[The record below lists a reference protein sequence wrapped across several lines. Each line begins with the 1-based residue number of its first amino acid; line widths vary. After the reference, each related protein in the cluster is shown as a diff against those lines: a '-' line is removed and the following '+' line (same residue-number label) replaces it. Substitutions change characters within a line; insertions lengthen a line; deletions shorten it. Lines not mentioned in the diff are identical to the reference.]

1 MLNPVTTEAPAE
13 EGRPSGGAAASI
25 GGRKRGA
32 TRVAL
37 RDPLLVVGLLI
48 VAASV
53 LLVIVGPLI
62 APYDPTTPTPDVS
75 QAPPSLSALPSLI
88 LQSILGQ
95 VHPPVHWFGTDSTGL
110 DVFSRVVGAP
120 RVDVV
125 VGVAATL
132 LSFILGTLLGLFAGY
147 FGTRSAETIIRISD
161 VFQSFPIFILAMI
174 LVVLTGRN
182 VIDIVVTLACL
193 YTPIYLRLT
202 CSQVVSQVGR
212 TYVEAARAVGD
223 REIVIA
229 LKHVLPNSLT
239 PALIQASVTI
249 GWAILF
255 TAGLTFLGA
264 GVRPPTPEWG
274 GMIATSANYLVLG
287 EWWPSVFPGIAIS
300 ITVFGYAIVG
310 NVLEARYRQ

>member
-1 MLNPVTTEAPAE
+1 MSSIVIPQTTEQGPPAPPAKIT
-13 EGRPSGGAAASI
+13 R
-25 GGRKRGA
+25 R
-32 TRVAL
+32 RVAAFL
-37 RDPLLVVGLLI
+37 QQNLLFDAG
-48 VAASV
+48 
-53 LLVIVGPLI
+53 LVIVGFSLFLAVFGPVV
-62 APYDPTTPTPDVS
+62 APYDPQIPTPEVS
-75 QAPPSLSALPSLI
+75 APPPSLATVPGLI
-88 LQSILGQ
+88 VDTVLGRRE
-95 VHPPVHWFGTDSTGL
+95 HAVHWFGTELTGL
-110 DVFSRVVGAP
+110 DIFSRVLAAP

-125 VGVAATL
+125 VGVAATAI
-132 LSFILGTLLGLFAGY
+132 SFVLGTLLGLLAG
-147 FGTRSAETIIRISD
+147 FFRTRSAETIIRISD
-161 VFQSFPIFILAMI
+161 TFQSFPIFILAMI

-182 VIDIVVTLACL
+182 VIDVVLTLAAL

-212 TYVEAARAVGD
+212 TYVEAARAVGN

-274 GMIATSANYLVLG
+274 GMIASGANLLILG
-287 EWWPSVFPGIAIS
+287 EWWPSVFPGLAIS
-300 ITVFGYAIVG
+300 ITVVGYAIIG

>member
-1 MLNPVTTEAPAE
+1 VSSIVIPQSTEQGPSAAPPARVT
-13 EGRPSGGAAASI
+13 R
-25 GGRKRGA
+25 R
-32 TRVAL
+32 RVARFL
-37 RDPLLVVGLLI
+37 RQNWLFDIG
-48 VAASV
+48 
-53 LLVIVGPLI
+53 LVIVSISLVLAVFGPVI
-62 APYDPTTPTPDVS
+62 APYDPQLPTPEVS
-75 QAPPSLSALPSLI
+75 APPPSLASVPGLI
-88 LQSILGQ
+88 VETVLGRRE
-95 VHPPVHWFGTDSTGL
+95 HPVHWFGTELTGL
-110 DVFSRVVGAP
+110 DIFSRVLVAP

-125 VGVAATL
+125 VGVAATAI
-132 LSFILGTLLGLFAGY
+132 SFVLGTLLGLLAG
-147 FGTRSAETIIRISD
+147 FFRTRSAETIIRVSD
-161 VFQSFPIFILAMI
+161 TFQSFPIFILAMI

-182 VIDIVVTLACL
+182 VIDIVLTLAAL

-212 TYVEAARAVGD
+212 TYVEAARAVGN
-223 REIVIA
+223 RELVIA

-274 GMIATSANYLVLG
+274 GMIASGANLLILG
-287 EWWPSVFPGIAIS
+287 EWWPSVFPGLAIS
-300 ITVFGYAIVG
+300 ITVVGYAIIG

>member
-1 MLNPVTTEAPAE
+1 MSSIVIPQSTEQGPSAPPA
-13 EGRPSGGAAASI
+13 RITRRRLASFLRQNWLFDI
-25 GGRKRGA
+25 G
-32 TRVAL
+32 
-37 RDPLLVVGLLI
+37 
-48 VAASV
+48 
-53 LLVIVGPLI
+53 LVIVGISLVLAVFGPVI
-62 APYDPTTPTPDVS
+62 APYDPQLPTPEVS
-75 QAPPSLSALPSLI
+75 APPPSLASVPGLI
-88 LQSILGQ
+88 VDSVLGRLD
-95 VHPPVHWFGTDSTGL
+95 HPVHWFGTELTGL
-110 DVFSRVVGAP
+110 DIFSRVLAAP

-125 VGVAATL
+125 VGVTATAI
-132 LSFILGTLLGLFAGY
+132 SFVLGTLLGLLAG
-147 FGTRSAETIIRISD
+147 FFRTRSAETIIRVSD
-161 VFQSFPIFILAMI
+161 TFQSFPIFILAMI

-182 VIDIVVTLACL
+182 VIDIVLTLAAL

-212 TYVEAARAVGD
+212 TYVEAARAVGN
-223 REIVIA
+223 RELVIA

-274 GMIATSANYLVLG
+274 GMIASGANLLILG
-287 EWWPSVFPGIAIS
+287 EWWPSVFPGLAIS
-300 ITVFGYAIVG
+300 VTVVGYAIIG

>member
-1 MLNPVTTEAPAE
+1 MSSIVIPQTTEQGPSAAPPA
-13 EGRPSGGAAASI
+13 RI
-25 GGRKRGA
+25 TRR
-32 TRVAL
+32 RVARFL
-37 RDPLLVVGLLI
+37 RHNILFDVG
-48 VAASV
+48 
-53 LLVIVGPLI
+53 LVIVATSLLLALVGPVI
-62 APYDPTTPTPDVS
+62 APYDPQLPTPEVS
-75 QAPPSLSALPSLI
+75 APPPGLASVPGLI
-88 LQSILGQ
+88 VETILGR
-95 VHPPVHWFGTDSTGL
+95 HPHPVHWFGTELTGL
-110 DVFSRVVGAP
+110 DIFSRVIAAP

-125 VGVAATL
+125 VGLAATAI
-132 LSFILGTLLGLFAGY
+132 SFVAGTLLGLLAG
-147 FGTRSAETIIRISD
+147 FFRTRSAETIIRVSD
-161 VFQSFPIFILAMI
+161 TFQSFPIFILAMI

-182 VIDIVVTLACL
+182 VIDVIITLAAL

-212 TYVEAARAVGD
+212 TYVEAARAVGN

-274 GMIATSANYLVLG
+274 GMIASGANLLILG
-287 EWWPSVFPGIAIS
+287 EWWPSVFPGLAIS
-300 ITVFGYAIVG
+300 ITVVGYAIIG

>member
-1 MLNPVTTEAPAE
+1 MSSIVIPQSADQGPPAAP
-13 EGRPSGGAAASI
+13 PAAIS
-25 GGRKRGA
+25 RQ
-32 TRVAL
+32 RVAL
-37 RDPLLVVGLLI
+37 FLRQNILFDIG
-48 VAASV
+48 
-53 LLVIVGPLI
+53 LVIVAVSLLLAVLGPVI
-62 APYDPTTPTPDVS
+62 APYDPELPTPEIS
-75 QAPPSLSALPSLI
+75 APPPGLASVPGLLVET
-88 LQSILGQ
+88 ILGR
-95 VHPPVHWFGTDSTGL
+95 HPHPVHWFGTDLTGL
-110 DVFSRVVGAP
+110 DIFSRVLAAP

-125 VGVAATL
+125 VGVAATAI
-132 LSFILGTLLGLFAGY
+132 SFVLGTLLGLLAG
-147 FGTRSAETIIRISD
+147 FFRTRSAETIIRVSD
-161 VFQSFPIFILAMI
+161 TFQSFPIFILAMI

-182 VIDIVVTLACL
+182 VIDVIITLAAL

-212 TYVEAARAVGD
+212 TYVEAARAVGN

-274 GMIATSANYLVLG
+274 GMIAAGANLLILG
-287 EWWPSVFPGIAIS
+287 EWWPSVFPGLAIS
-300 ITVFGYAIVG
+300 VTVVGYAIIG